1 MKKYKISEKVTAIL
15 LAVTSLTACGSVNET
30 SVNDSSSSE
39 ISEST
44 TQETSASSELKTETT
59 ATTKTDSYTN
69 LETRPVNISELTTEE
84 STVSENETSSS
95 VAETKEEEKN
105 ETADSSSESENET
118 VSQEVSDYKTAYI
131 EMAES
136 LDDGECKFNL
146 IYFDDDDIP
155 ELVAGSDGYYTSLY
169 TYSEGKVYP
178 LMEHWSY
185 GAMGN
190 TGYEYVPRKN
200 NLRNRN
206 SDYAGLIVYTTYM
219 EIGKNHTL
227 DTIAEIETF
236 NFDDSNGNGIPD
248 DDETDSAGK
257 YIKICVNGSEI
268 SEEDAEKYNIGD
280 YEFIFGSMTLDEL
293 KSELS

>member
-30 SVNDSSSSE
+30 SVNDISSSE
-39 ISEST
+39 TSEST
-44 TQETSASSELKTETT
+44 TQISQTAETSASSELKTETT
-59 ATTKTDSYTN
+59 STIKTDSYTN
-69 LETRPVNISELTTEE
+69 PETRPVNISELTTEE

-95 VAETKEEEKN
+95 VSETKEEEKN

-118 VSQEVSDYKTAYI
+118 VSQASDYKTAYI

-219 EIGKNHTL
+219 EIG
-227 DTIAEIETF
+227 
-236 NFDDSNGNGIPD
+236 NGIPD

-268 SEEDAEKYNIGD
+268 SEEDAEKYNVGD

>member
-1 MKKYKISEKVTAIL
+1 MKKYKISGKVTAIL

-39 ISEST
+39 TSESA
-44 TQETSASSELKTETT
+44 TQETSVSSELKTETT
-59 ATTKTDSYTN
+59 STIKTDSYTN
-69 LETRPVNISELTTEE
+69 PETRPVNISEPTTEE

-95 VAETKEEEKN
+95 VSETTEKEET
-105 ETADSSSESENET
+105 ETSDSSSESENET
-118 VSQEVSDYKTAYI
+118 VSQEASDYKTAYI

-236 NFDDSNGNGIPD
+236 NFDEMAYLMMMKWIPQ
-248 DDETDSAGK
+248 ENISK
-257 YIKICVNGSEI
+257 Y
-268 SEEDAEKYNIGD
+268 A
-280 YEFIFGSMTLDEL
+280 
-293 KSELS
+293 